1 MKASISQRSPGS
13 WSIRIDL
20 PRDESGR
27 RRQRRI
33 TLRGT
38 RKDAEV
44 AAARL
49 VVRASQASLTDGR
62 MPAARMFAAW
72 LEMRA
77 PRVEAA
83 TLARYRGIV
92 RHYLDPAFGA
102 LRLDHITPSAIEQV
116 TLQWLSG
123 RRRDRKAGRLAR
135 RTVRHNLETLRAI
148 LNVAVRQGYLDTSPF
163 ARVDLPRV
171 DRTVRTG
178 FELTDIRA
186 LIDALHGSELAEP
199 TIVAV
204 GTGLRRGELLALR
217 WLDVDINART
227 LFVRRSLEF
236 VEKKPHFKYPKT
248 PGSERAIPLPQFVI
262 DALERH
268 RAMQRAQ
275 YALLG
280 VDETTDGLIFDELG
294 APWNPARFSMRFYR
308 LLRQRKAPVMRFH
321 DLRHAFGSLGL
332 EAGTNLK
339 VISTHL
345 GHSSIKTTADRYLH
359 VLQRAHLEAADRLD
373 QLFDTP

>member
-20 PRDESGR
+20 PRDASGR

-38 RKDAEV
+38 RKDAET

-62 MPAARMFAAW
+62 MLAARMFAAW
-72 LEMRA
+72 LQMRA
-77 PRVEAA
+77 ARVEAA
-83 TLARYRGIV
+83 TFARYQGIV
-92 RHYLDPAFGA
+92 RDYLDPAFGE
-102 LRLDHITPSAIEQV
+102 LRLDNITPAAIEQAM
-116 TLQWLSG
+116 LRWLSG
-123 RRRDRKAGRLAR
+123 PRRDRKPGRLSR
-135 RTVRHNLETLRAI
+135 RTVRHILETLRAI
-148 LNVAVRQGYLDTSPF
+148 LNVAVKQGYLEASPF
-163 ARVDLPRV
+163 ARIELPKV
-171 DRTVRTG
+171 DRAIRGG
-178 FELTDIRA
+178 FELAEVKA
-186 LIDALHGSELAEP
+186 LIDALGGSELAEP

-217 WLDVDINART
+217 WLDVDAQARVVS
-227 LFVRRSLEF
+227 VRRSLEY
-236 VEKKPHFKYPKT
+236 VDGSPHFKYPKT
-248 PGSERAIPLPQFVI
+248 PGSERAVPLPQFVL

-268 RAMQRAQ
+268 RATQHAQ
-275 YALLG
+275 HMMLG
-280 VDETTDGLIFDELG
+280 LVEEPDGLIFDELG
-294 APWNPARFSMRFYR
+294 GPWNPARFSMRFYR

-321 DLRHAFGSLGL
+321 DLRHAFGSLAL

-339 VISTHL
+339 VISAHL

-359 VLQRAHLEAADRLD
+359 VLQRAHIEAADRLD
-373 QLFDTP
+373 RLFETP